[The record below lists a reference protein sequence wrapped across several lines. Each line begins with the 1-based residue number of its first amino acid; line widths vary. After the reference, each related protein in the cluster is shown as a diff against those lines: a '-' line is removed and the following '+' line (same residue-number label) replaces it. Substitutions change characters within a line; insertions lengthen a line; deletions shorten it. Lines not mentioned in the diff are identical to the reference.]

1 MTGLFS
7 RSVDRP
13 EEQTPRPLLIEPR
26 PDPEI
31 ESIEAMDVMVR
42 IQEWIARWLKPI
54 LWTRRL
60 PFGMSSNPSTR
71 PHGIDKPKRLI
82 IFLGV
87 LYPVLI
93 YFGNRY
99 LSPQVLA
106 LVLVLL
112 VLGRRTSAF
121 GVRTSPWSV
130 AGGLALAVL
139 AFGLKNALLLKLYPV
154 LVNGSMLVLFASSLR
169 YPPTIAERVARLRTP
184 DLPEPVV
191 AYTRRVTQA
200 WCVFFLCNALVA
212 LWTALRCPDRVWFI
226 YNGVIAYILAGAMFA
241 GEWLTRRR
249 VLGGYRA

>member
-1 MTGLFS
+1 MNLMAKIQDWVAK
-7 RSVDRP
+7 RMK
-13 EEQTPRPLLIEPR
+13 
-26 PDPEI
+26 PDLPN
-31 ESIEAMDVMVR
+31 
-42 IQEWIARWLKPI
+42 
-54 LWTRRL
+54 RRT
-60 PFGMSSNPSTR
+60 PFGVSSSPSTG
-71 PHGIDKPKRLI
+71 PHAIDKPKRLI
-82 IFLGV
+82 IFLGI
-87 LYPVLI
+87 LYPVLV

-139 AFGLKNALLLKLYPV
+139 AFGLKNVLLLKLYPV
-154 LVNGSMLVLFASSLR
+154 LVNGSMLVMFASSLW
-169 YPPTIAERVARLRTP
+169 YPPPIAERIARWRTP
-184 DLPEPVV
+184 DLPESVV
-191 AYTRRVTQA
+191 AYTRSVTRA

-212 LWTALRCPDRVWFI
+212 LWTALWWPDRVWFI

-249 VLGGYRA
+249 VLRGYRG

>member
-1 MTGLFS
+1 
-7 RSVDRP
+7 
-13 EEQTPRPLLIEPR
+13 
-26 PDPEI
+26 
-31 ESIEAMDVMVR
+31 MDVMAR
-42 IQEWIARWLKPI
+42 IQKLIGKYMKTDLSN
-54 LWTRRL
+54 RRT
-60 PFGMSSNPSTR
+60 PSGMSSNPSTR
-71 PHGIDKPKRLI
+71 PPGSATPKRFI
-82 IFLGV
+82 IFLGI

-99 LSPQVLA
+99 FSPQVLA
-106 LVLVLL
+106 LVLALL

-130 AGGLALAVL
+130 AAGLALAVL

-154 LVNGSMLVLFASSLR
+154 LVNGSMLVIFASSLR
-169 YPPTIAERVARLRTP
+169 YPPTIAERIARWRTP
-184 DLPEPVV
+184 DLPESVV

-212 LWTALRCPDRVWFI
+212 LWTALRWSDRVWFI